1 MPKKTTRDKRGR
13 APVRTRAGHKSRSAP
28 AAHSVKDLL
37 SRFAPALTRVTEKA
51 EKQDFWGSWL
61 ASRLPPELNARIS
74 GVTEREGT
82 VVVFAE
88 SAAWSARLKFAL
100 LELEPAARAAAAG
113 FAGLEVR
120 VLPRSRKPASG
131 D

>member
-1 MPKKTTRDKRGR
+1 MPKKTPRDKRGR
-13 APVRTRAGHKSRSAP
+13 ASVRSRAGARSRSA
-28 AAHSVKDLL
+28 ASVHSVKDLL

-51 EKQDFWGSWL
+51 EKQDFWSGWL
-61 ASRLPPELNARIS
+61 ASQLPAELSSRIS

-88 SAAWSARLKFAL
+88 SAAWSARLRFAL
-100 LELEPAARAAAAG
+100 LELEPAARAAAPG

-120 VLPRSRKPASG
+120 VLPRSRKPSA
-131 D
+131 